1 MRPFDVNVLKFLYFK
16 HVLHAFCVKISI
28 FCVKNIYLRGMCI
41 ALEHLFDYD
50 DFRKFLQDYF
60 EEQKKM
66 RAVFSHRF
74 FAAKAG
80 FSSSSYCLNVIR
92 GRFNLTP
99 KSIEKIAKAMNF
111 EPLQKAY
118 FQALVQY
125 NQAHQVDERENAWEQ
140 IVQIRK
146 QIEFT
151 HLTNREQGYFSRWY
165 YPVVREVAVSGDWH
179 GDYMALARLVDPQI
193 TTDEAREAVA
203 NLERWGLIRKCDDGR
218 YEETSQMLDASGV
231 APIALRKIRREY
243 IQHAIGSV
251 ETKPKNERFAAFT
264 TLAMSEESYNYAVE
278 VLEEARKKIITR
290 AANDLNVERVY
301 EMMLVAFPMS
311 KKLVKEAGK

>member
-1 MRPFDVNVLKFLYFK
+1 
-16 HVLHAFCVKISI
+16 
-28 FCVKNIYLRGMCI
+28 MCI

-99 KSIEKIAKAMNF
+99 KSIEKIAKAMDF

-118 FQALVQY
+118 FEALVQY
-125 NQAHQVDERENAWEQ
+125 NQAQQVDERENAWEQ
-140 IVQIRK
+140 ILQIRK

-151 HLTNREQGYFSRWY
+151 HVTTREQAYFSKWY
-165 YPVVREVAVSGDWH
+165 YPVVRELAASSDWN
-179 GDYMALARLVDPQI
+179 GDYRVLARSVTPQI
-193 TTDEAREAVA
+193 TTDEARDAVK
-203 NLERWGLIRKCDDGR
+203 NLLEWGLLRQLDDGR
-218 YEETSQMLDASGV
+218 FEETSQMLDATEI
-231 APIALRKIRREY
+231 PPMALRQIRREY
-243 IQHAIGSV
+243 IQHAIGAV
-251 ETKPKNERFAAFT
+251 ESMPRNERFAAFT
-264 TLAMSEESYNYAVE
+264 TLAMSENSYNYAVE
-278 VLEEARKKIITR
+278 VMEEARKKIIAR
-290 AANDLNVERVY
+290 ASNDLNVERVY

-311 KKLVKEAGK
+311 RKIGKEAGK

>member
-1 MRPFDVNVLKFLYFK
+1 
-16 HVLHAFCVKISI
+16 
-28 FCVKNIYLRGMCI
+28 MCI

-50 DFRKFLQDYF
+50 DFRKFMQDYF
-60 EEQKKM
+60 DEQKKM

-99 KSIEKIAKAMNF
+99 KSIDKISKAMDF

-118 FQALVQY
+118 FEALVQY
-125 NQAHQVDERENAWEQ
+125 NQARQVDERDQAWKQ
-140 IVQIRK
+140 ILQIRK

-151 HLTNREQGYFSRWY
+151 HVTTREQAYFSKWY
-165 YPVVREVAVSGDWH
+165 YPVVRELAVESNWNGDFRV
-179 GDYMALARLVDPQI
+179 LARQLTPQI
-193 TTDEAREAVA
+193 TTEEAREAVK
-203 NLERWGLIRKCDDGR
+203 NLLEWGLLKQVGES
-218 YEETSQMLDASGV
+218 YEHTSQMLDA
-231 APIALRKIRREY
+231 AEIPPIALRKIRREY
-243 IQHAIGSV
+243 IQHAIGAV
-251 ETKPKNERFAAFT
+251 ESMSKDERFAAFT
-264 TLAMSEESYNYAVE
+264 TLAMSENSYNYAVE
-278 VLEEARKKIITR
+278 VLEEARKKIIAR

-311 KKLVKEAGK
+311 KKIGKETER

>member
-1 MRPFDVNVLKFLYFK
+1 
-16 HVLHAFCVKISI
+16 
-28 FCVKNIYLRGMCI
+28 MCI

-99 KSIEKIAKAMNF
+99 KSIEKIAKAMDF

-118 FQALVQY
+118 FEALVQY
-125 NQAHQVDERENAWEQ
+125 NQAQQVDERENAWEQ
-140 IVQIRK
+140 ILQIRK

-151 HLTNREQGYFSRWY
+151 HVTTREQAYFSKWY
-165 YPVVREVAVSGDWH
+165 YPVVRELAASSDWN
-179 GDYMALARLVDPQI
+179 GDYRVLARSITPQI
-193 TTDEAREAVA
+193 TTDEARDAVK
-203 NLERWGLIRKCDDGR
+203 NLLEWGLLRQLDDGR
-218 YEETSQMLDASGV
+218 FEETSQMLDAIEI
-231 APIALRKIRREY
+231 PPMALRQIRREY
-243 IQHAIGSV
+243 IQHAIGAV
-251 ETKPKNERFAAFT
+251 ESMPRNERFAAFT
-264 TLAMSEESYNYAVE
+264 TLAMSENSYNYAVE
-278 VLEEARKKIITR
+278 VMEEARKKIIAR
-290 AANDLNVERVY
+290 ASNDLNVERVY
-301 EMMLVAFPMS
+301 EMMFVAFPMS
-311 KKLVKEAGK
+311 KKIGKEAGK

>member
-1 MRPFDVNVLKFLYFK
+1 
-16 HVLHAFCVKISI
+16 
-28 FCVKNIYLRGMCI
+28 MCI
-41 ALEHLFDYD
+41 AVEHLYDYD

-66 RAVFSHRF
+66 RAIFSHRF

-99 KSIEKIAKAMNF
+99 KSIEKISKAMNF

-118 FQALVQY
+118 FEALVQY
-125 NQAHQVDERENAWEQ
+125 NQAHQVDERESAWEQ

-151 HLTNREQGYFSRWY
+151 HLTNREHAYFSKWY
-165 YPVVREVAVSGDWH
+165 YPVVREAVVNSDWN
-179 GDYMALARLVDPQI
+179 GDYMVLARIIEPQI
-193 TTDEAREAVA
+193 TTEEAREAVK
-203 NLERWGLIRKCDDGR
+203 NLEEWGLIRNVGDEANPR
-218 YEETSQMLDASGV
+218 FEETSQMLDASGV
-231 APIALRKIRREY
+231 APIALRQIRREY
-243 IQHAIGSV
+243 MQHAIGAV
-251 ETKPKNERFAAFT
+251 ESKPKNERFAAFT
-264 TLAMSEESYNYAVE
+264 TLAMSESSYDYAVE
-278 VLEEARKKIITR
+278 VLEEARKKIIAR

-311 KKLVKEAGK
+311 KKMEKEAKV

>member
-1 MRPFDVNVLKFLYFK
+1 
-16 HVLHAFCVKISI
+16 
-28 FCVKNIYLRGMCI
+28 MCI

-99 KSIEKIAKAMNF
+99 KSIEKIAKAMDF

-118 FQALVQY
+118 FEALVQY
-125 NQAHQVDERENAWEQ
+125 NQAQQVVERESAWEQ

-151 HLTNREQGYFSRWY
+151 HVATREQAYFSKWY
-165 YPVVREVAVSGDWH
+165 YPVIREMAVNADWH
-179 GDYMALARLVDPQI
+179 DDYMVLARMLTPQI
-193 TTDEAREAVA
+193 TTEEAREAVK
-203 NLERWGLIRKCDDGR
+203 NLLEWNLLKKVGDR
-218 YEETSQMLDASGV
+218 YEATSQMLDA
-231 APIALRKIRREY
+231 AEIPPIALRQIRREY
-243 IQHAIGSV
+243 IQHAIGAV
-251 ETKPKNERFAAFT
+251 ESMPKNERFAAFT
-264 TLAMSEESYNYAVE
+264 TLAMSERSYKYAVE
-278 VLEEARKKIITR
+278 VLEEARKKIIAK
-290 AANDLNVERVY
+290 AANDPDVERVY

-311 KKLVKEAGK
+311 KKIEKGAK

>member
-1 MRPFDVNVLKFLYFK
+1 
-16 HVLHAFCVKISI
+16 
-28 FCVKNIYLRGMCI
+28 MCI

-99 KSIEKIAKAMNF
+99 KSIEKIAKAMEF

-118 FQALVQY
+118 FEALVQY
-125 NQAHQVDERENAWEQ
+125 NQAHQVNERENAWEQ

-151 HLTNREQGYFSRWY
+151 HLTSKEQDYFAKWY
-165 YPVVREVAVSGDWH
+165 YPVVREAAVNSNWN
-179 GDYMALARLVDPQI
+179 GDYTVLARIIDPQI
-193 TTDEAREAVA
+193 TTDEAREAGKNPGA
-203 NLERWGLIRKCDDGR
+203 WGLIRKTEDGR
-218 YEETSQMLDASGV
+218 YEETSQMVDASGV
-231 APIALRKIRREY
+231 APIALRQIRREY
-243 IQHAIGSV
+243 MQHAIGAV
-251 ETKPKNERFAAFT
+251 ESKPKNERFAAFT
-264 TLAMSEESYNYAVE
+264 TLAMSEKSYDYAVE
-278 VLEEARKKIITR
+278 VLEEARKKIIAR
-290 AANDLNVERVY
+290 AANDLEVERVY

-311 KKLVKEAGK
+311 KKMEKEAEK

>member
-1 MRPFDVNVLKFLYFK
+1 
-16 HVLHAFCVKISI
+16 
-28 FCVKNIYLRGMCI
+28 MCI

-99 KSIEKIAKAMNF
+99 KSIEKIAKAMDF

-118 FQALVQY
+118 FEALVQY

-140 IVQIRK
+140 IV
-146 QIEFT
+146 
-151 HLTNREQGYFSRWY
+151 HFSKWY
-165 YPVVREVAVSGDWH
+165 YPVVREMAVNADWH
-179 GDYMALARLVDPQI
+179 DDYMVLARMLTPQI
-193 TTDEAREAVA
+193 TTEEAREAVK
-203 NLERWGLIRKCDDGR
+203 NLVEWNLLKKVGDR
-218 YEETSQMLDASGV
+218 YEATSQMLDA
-231 APIALRKIRREY
+231 AEIPPIALRQIRREY
-243 IQHAIGSV
+243 IQHAIGAV
-251 ETKPKNERFAAFT
+251 ESMPKSERFAAFT
-264 TLAMSEESYNYAVE
+264 TLAMSESSYNYAVE
-278 VLEEARKKIITR
+278 VLEEARKKIIAR
-290 AANDLNVERVY
+290 AANDLDVERVY

-311 KKLVKEAGK
+311 KKIEKEAK

>member
-1 MRPFDVNVLKFLYFK
+1 MAVD
-16 HVLHAFCVKISI
+16 
-28 FCVKNIYLRGMCI
+28 
-41 ALEHLFDYD
+41 HLFDYD

-66 RAVFSHRF
+66 RAIFSHRF

-99 KSIEKIAKAMNF
+99 KSIDKIAKAMEF

-118 FQALVQY
+118 FEALVLY
-125 NQAHQVDERENAWEQ
+125 NQAHQVDERESAWEQ

-151 HLTNREQGYFSRWY
+151 HLSNREQEYFSKWY
-165 YPVVREVAVSGDWH
+165 YPVVREAAVNSDWKGDFTI
-179 GDYMALARLVDPQI
+179 LARTIDPQI
-193 TTDEAREAVA
+193 TTEEAREAVK
-203 NLERWGLIRKCDDGR
+203 NLESWNLIRKVDDSH
-218 YEETSQMLDASGV
+218 YEETAQMVDAAGV
-231 APIALRKIRREY
+231 APIALRQIRREY
-243 IQHAIGSV
+243 MQHAIGAV
-251 ETKPKNERFAAFT
+251 ESKPRSERFAAFT
-264 TLAMSEESYNYAVE
+264 TLAMSEKSYEYAVE
-278 VLEEARKKIITR
+278 ILEEARKKIIAR
-290 AANDLNVERVY
+290 AANDLTIERVY

-311 KKLVKEAGK
+311 KKMEKEAK